1 VPGPLRAAGRAARH
15 LLGWIRKALRSPL
28 SPVKKVACSMQKHL
42 CSILNV
48 IALKATNAA
57 SESVN
62 ARVRRIKR
70 TACNSRSRECFD
82 SAYLFHR
89 EGCDLYSV
97 AASAPHTTSDAPHWK
112 LTLSEFRFR

>member
-1 VPGPLRAAGRAARH
+1 
-15 LLGWIRKALRSPL
+15 LRSPL

-48 IALKATNAA
+48 IARKATNAA